1 MKLLIK
7 RLFNNKIINNI
18 RNFIGYKPLH
28 MSIDHICSSS
38 SVSDA
43 FCWRTDNNYTT
54 SFKFSDLMKLFY
66 EVDNTH
72 AEIVFYDKSHN
83 LIKKISYKNLN
94 ISNELI
100 INKRFLNNI
109 EDYGTFYIFHKSN
122 KILKNNFIISNRCY
136 LGFSYQ
142 NNLRSFVHGNTLAS
156 YRGMNSKEIKNDIV
170 KTTYLFKQNYRI
182 QNYFENMT
190 KTELFFANPTNKKI
204 KFSIN
209 DIKYT
214 LNIGCSII
222 INLNSSKTANII
234 SNCSFLRPIIFNYR
248 NEFIDVYHG

>member
-7 RLFNNKIINNI
+7 KIFNNKIIKNI
-18 RNFIGYKPLH
+18 RNFIGFKPVH
-28 MSIDHICSSS
+28 MSIDHIYNAS

-54 SFKFSDLMKLFY
+54 TFKFSDLMRLFY
-66 EVDNTH
+66 DIDNSH
-72 AEIVFYDKSHN
+72 AEIIFFDKNYN
-83 LIKKISYKNLN
+83 LIKKINYKTLD
-94 ISNELI
+94 ISNELN
-100 INKRFLNNI
+100 INKSFLNNI

-122 KILKNNFIISNRCY
+122 KKVEENFIISNRCY
-136 LGFSYQ
+136 LGFSYK

-156 YRGMNSKEIKNDIV
+156 YQTIYSDDIKNDIV
-170 KTTYLFKQNYRI
+170 KTTYLLEQNYRV
-182 QNYFENMT
+182 QNYFDDMT

-204 KFSIN
+204 KFSMN
-209 DIKYT
+209 DTKYT
-214 LNIGCSII
+214 LNVGCSII
-222 INLNSSKTANII
+222 INLNSLKTANII

>member
-1 MKLLIK
+1 MKLLINQI
-7 RLFNNKIINNI
+7 FNNKIIRNI
-18 RNFIGYKPLH
+18 RNFIGFKPVH
-28 MSIDHICSSS
+28 MSIDHIYDAS

-54 SFKFSDLMKLFY
+54 TFKFSDLMRLFY
-66 EVDNTH
+66 DIDNSY
-72 AEIVFYDKSHN
+72 AEIIFFDKNYN
-83 LIKKISYKNLN
+83 LIKKINYKTLD
-94 ISNELI
+94 ISNELNI
-100 INKRFLNNI
+100 SKSFLNKI

-122 KILKNNFIISNRCY
+122 KKVERNFIISNRCY
-136 LGFSYQ
+136 LGFSYK

-156 YRGMNSKEIKNDIV
+156 YQTIYSDDIKNDIV
-170 KTTYLFKQNYRI
+170 KTTYLFEQNYRV
-182 QNYFENMT
+182 QNYFEDMT

-209 DIKYT
+209 DTKYT
-214 LNIGCSII
+214 LNVGCSII

>member
-1 MKLLIK
+1 MKLLINK
-7 RLFNNKIINNI
+7 IFNNTIVKNI
-18 RNFIGYKPLH
+18 RNFIGYKPTH
-28 MSIDHICSSS
+28 MSIEHICSPT

-54 SFKFSDLMKLFY
+54 TFKFSDLMRLFY
-66 EVDNTH
+66 NIDNSH
-72 AEIVFYDKSHN
+72 AEIIFFDKNYN

-94 ISNELI
+94 ISNELN
-100 INKRFLNNI
+100 INKSFLNNI

-122 KILKNNFIISNRCY
+122 KKFDNNFIISNRCY

-142 NNLRSFVHGNTLAS
+142 NNLRSFVHGNTLAG
-156 YRGMNSKEIKNDIV
+156 YQTTNSDNIKNDIV
-170 KTTYLFKQNYRI
+170 KTTFLFEQNYRV
-182 QNYFENMT
+182 QNYFDNMT

-209 DIKYT
+209 GAKCT